1 MQAHDP
7 ASDAV
12 LIARFLGGEA
22 AAFESLINPHR
33 QRLYSYLCRMIDDS
47 ESAKDLL
54 QEVLV
59 KVLQALPQ
67 YREQKKFS
75 SWLFSTTPYGAQRQ
89 NRILKDSELQRKH
102 LNRGD
107 AESAEF

>member
-54 QEVLV
+54 QDVLV
-59 KVLQALPQ
+59 KVLQALLQ
-67 YREQKKFS
+67 YRERQKFS
-75 SWLFSTTPYGAQRQ
+75 SWLFSTTP
-89 NRILKDSELQRKH
+89 
-102 LNRGD
+102 
-107 AESAEF
+107 